1 MQPAVVAAVSGA
13 ASCAASCAVSSSS
26 RKKTATIGERRRG
39 KDVIVLHVE
48 EEKNPQG
55 LSETKKNAL
64 AKGRPW
70 PVHTS
75 AAHVTLACLSH
86 TSKIGSHQ
94 EKTADN
100 AESRAYTSELDI
112 AQNTKEHEAAVTDSC
127 ICTRCRDAL
136 GGIHRGTRLY
146 ENQESGR
153 TKRKNDER
161 RVIRDHVRTTS
172 TSVLVRD
179 SYDYSQM
186 KQKRLT

>member
-1 MQPAVVAAVSGA
+1 MRI
-13 ASCAASCAVSSSS
+13 S
-26 RKKTATIGERRRG
+26 RGWPSDEKKRTRHRTRR
-39 KDVIVLHVE
+39 
-48 EEKNPQG
+48 
-55 LSETKKNAL
+55 LS
-64 AKGRPW
+64 P

-75 AAHVTLACLSH
+75 AAHVTWTCLSH

-161 RVIRDHVRTTS
+161 RAVGGAGFLSMDMLLITVEKAWCLSSRICSISANRS
-172 TSVLVRD
+172 KFLSRGICN
-179 SYDYSQM
+179 
-186 KQKRLT
+186 